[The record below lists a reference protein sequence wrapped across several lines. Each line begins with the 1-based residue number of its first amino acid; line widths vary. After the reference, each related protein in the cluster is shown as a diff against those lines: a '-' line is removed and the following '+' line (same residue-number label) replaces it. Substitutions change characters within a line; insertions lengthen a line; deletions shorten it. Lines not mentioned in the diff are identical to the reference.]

1 MGTLA
6 LIIAALLF
14 IPALNLCGMI
24 ASRMNSRLEEI
35 GVRKAF
41 GATNRQLV
49 FQVLCENLLFT
60 AIGALLGFI
69 LSCLLA
75 KLSQEW
81 IVTLLDSY
89 VDSDAPTSVSVEMML
104 NSTTLFVTILLV
116 LVLNLVSALIPT
128 LYSLRHSITV
138 SLNNKK

>member
-1 MGTLA
+1 
-6 LIIAALLF
+6 
-14 IPALNLCGMI
+14 
-24 ASRMNSRLEEI
+24 
-35 GVRKAF
+35 
-41 GATNRQLV
+41 
-49 FQVLCENLLFT
+49 
-60 AIGALLGFI
+60 
-69 LSCLLA
+69 
-75 KLSQEW
+75 SQEW